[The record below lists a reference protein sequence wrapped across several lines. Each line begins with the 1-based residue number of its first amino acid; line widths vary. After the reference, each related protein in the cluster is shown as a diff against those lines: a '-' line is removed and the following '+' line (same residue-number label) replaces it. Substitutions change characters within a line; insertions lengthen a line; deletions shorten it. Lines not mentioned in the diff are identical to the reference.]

1 MKAGADFMKKQE
13 LQHVFII
20 GCKGIPAHYGGFETF
35 VDKLTEYHQ
44 NGRKIKISGEKY
56 LNLDGHGMLG

>member
-1 MKAGADFMKKQE
+1 MEEKQYMFLMGAKEGRFYGE
-13 LQHVFII
+13 L
-20 GCKGIPAHYGGFETF
+20 ETSF
-35 VDKLTEYHQ
+35 YKLTEYHQ